1 MDIEKIKNNFDFSEV
16 VGKPVVIDE
25 KTTVIPL
32 SKVSVG
38 YVGGQSNALKNDK
51 KASDVDAGGFGMS
64 VTPVGILIVGEKTT
78 YVGVDKNYTEDKWIN
93 LLKTVADT
101 VRK

>member
-51 KASDVDAGGFGMS
+51 KASA
-64 VTPVGILIVGEKTT
+64 
-78 YVGVDKNYTEDKWIN
+78 
-93 LLKTVADT
+93 
-101 VRK
+101 

>member
-1 MDIEKIKNNFDFSEV
+1 MDIEKIKNHFDFSEV

-38 YVGGQSNALKNDK
+38 YVGEIGRAH
-51 KASDVDAGGFGMS
+51 V
-64 VTPVGILIVGEKTT
+64 
-78 YVGVDKNYTEDKWIN
+78 
-93 LLKTVADT
+93 
-101 VRK
+101 

>member
-38 YVGGQSNALKNDK
+38 YVGGQGNALKNDK
-51 KASDVDAGGFGMS
+51 KA
-64 VTPVGILIVGEKTT
+64 
-78 YVGVDKNYTEDKWIN
+78 
-93 LLKTVADT
+93 
-101 VRK
+101 

>member
-38 YVGGQSNALKNDK
+38 YVGGQGNALK
-51 KASDVDAGGFGMS
+51 
-64 VTPVGILIVGEKTT
+64 KTIRKRRT
-78 YVGVDKNYTEDKWIN
+78 STQ
-93 LLKTVADT
+93 ADSE
-101 VRK
+101 